1 MNFRDKPEV
10 SIKIM
15 SDPAIN
21 TGSRQWILLSAT
33 GWGRLS
39 ITNGQQQFRAIFFK
53 DRQWELSIPKEPSA
67 TIRVANLF
75 GASEIVVPAPAQS
88 QFLSAQAFF
97 EKIEPRIKKLPSL
110 VFRSLPKLSIDPA
123 LRRIRSALIRGD
135 RVRVDRMRLSG
146 TIRLGALRLLRMR
159 QPLWPP
165 KVKII
170 DRITPE
176 LAARRPRPSIKK
188 NSLNIAKLF
197 EAIHKETPREHR

>member
-1 MNFRDKPEV
+1 MNLANKPEV

-15 SDPAIN
+15 SDPAVN
-21 TGSRQWILLSAT
+21 TGSRQWILVSAT
-33 GWGRLS
+33 GWGRLT
-39 ITNGQQQFRAIFFK
+39 ITNGQQQFRVIFFK
-53 DRQWELSIPKEPSA
+53 DQQWKLSIPKELST

-75 GASEIVVPAPAQS
+75 GASEMAVPAMDQT

-97 EKIEPRIKKLPSL
+97 EKIEPRIKKSPSL
-110 VFRSLPKLSIDPA
+110 AFRSLPKLSIDPA
-123 LRRIRSALIRGD
+123 LRRIRSELIRGN
-135 RVRVDRMRLSG
+135 RIRADRMRLSG
-146 TIRLGALRLLRMR
+146 AIRLGALRLLRMR

-170 DRITPE
+170 DRITPGF
-176 LAARRPRPSIKK
+176 AARRLQPSIKK